1 MSEDVPLA
9 GQVHSVP
16 ARIEYNGPAKIAE
29 FFESS
34 RRQTADRHESATF
47 RGRPLQGV
55 EVEVPESYRLYIAEK
70 LVEENQDNNACKLVM
85 KKQFKRLNVW
95 SLDEPADTA
104 KLLQAIAWVEI
115 AESISCGR

>member
-1 MSEDVPLA
+1 MSQDVPSA

-16 ARIEYNGPAKIAE
+16 ARIEYNGPAKISE

-34 RRQTADRHESATF
+34 RRQAADGHESATL

-55 EVEVPESYRLYIAEK
+55 EVEVPENYGLYIAEK
-70 LVEENQDNNACKLVM
+70 LVEENQNDNACKLVL
-85 KKQFKRLNVW
+85 KKQFKKMNVW
-95 SLDEPADTA
+95 SLDEPAETA
-104 KLLQAIAWVEI
+104 KLLQAIAWVDI